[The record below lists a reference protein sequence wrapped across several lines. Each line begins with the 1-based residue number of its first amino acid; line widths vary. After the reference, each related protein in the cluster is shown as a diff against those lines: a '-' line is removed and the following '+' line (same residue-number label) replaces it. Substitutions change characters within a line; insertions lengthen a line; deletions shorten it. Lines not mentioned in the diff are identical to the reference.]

1 MPRPINMRLL
11 RRTGTLIVYF
21 LLTSIFWGCGG
32 ALYRVKPV
40 VDLPPLPDSTKN
52 VTSGGLTLRVAP
64 LLSDEQ
70 TQELFEANLPVSG
83 LLPIRMELVYESGE
97 PLELKRLRVVVRDS
111 AGREWKFVS
120 AKQATGRILKANGI
134 YAYNP
139 NSRKQF
145 EKEFGSYEIDL
156 KTPLTTGEHRR
167 QGFLFFVTPDKRPV
181 QQSESLTLIVERL
194 AQPLEIKLN

>member
-1 MPRPINMRLL
+1 MPRLINMRLL
-11 RRTGTLIVYF
+11 RRKGTLIVY
-21 LLTSIFWGCGG
+21 LSITSIFWGCGG
-32 ALYRVKPV
+32 TLYRVKPV
-40 VDLPPLPDSTKN
+40 VDLPPMPDSTKN
-52 VTSGGLTLRVAP
+52 ATSGGLTLRVAP

-97 PLELKRLRVVVRDS
+97 PLELKRLKVVVRDS
-111 AGREWKFVS
+111 EGREWKYVS

-145 EKEFGSYEIDL
+145 EKEFGSYEINLRD
-156 KTPLTTGEHRR
+156 
-167 QGFLFFVTPDKRPV
+167 
-181 QQSESLTLIVERL
+181 SLNNR
-194 AQPLEIKLN
+194 

>member
-1 MPRPINMRLL
+1 MARLIKIQLL
-11 RRTGTLIVYF
+11 RRSSPLIVF
-21 LLTSIFWGCGG
+21 LAVTSILSGCGG
-32 ALYRVKPV
+32 ALYKVKPV
-40 VDLPPLPDSTKN
+40 VNLPPLADSAKS

-83 LLPIRMELVYESGE
+83 LQPVRIELVYESGE
-97 PLELKRLRVVVRDS
+97 PLELKRLKFVVRDGE
-111 AGREWKFVS
+111 GREWKYVS
-120 AKQATGRILKANGI
+120 AKQATGRILKANGV

-181 QQSESLTLIVERL
+181 QQSQALTLIVERL
-194 AQPLEIKLN
+194 PQPLEIKLN